1 MLYAGLDI
9 HKSFSQAILMTETG
23 KIIKKQ
29 KIETSEEGMKEF
41 FSRFDKVKVV
51 IESTTIYEC
60 LENLGHEVKLS
71 HPLKTKAIAYARI
84 KTDKIDAKTL
94 ADLLRSNLLPESY
107 IPPKSIR
114 EIRNICRECK
124 SIVCER
130 TRWKNR
136 LRAELAKR
144 GINLSINIYT
154 EKGRKRLRSL
164 GIPRINRIVSMIE
177 FLGEK
182 IKEIDKNIK
191 EIATNISEIMLLT
204 TIPGVGIYSATLI
217 LRLGK

>member
-23 KIIKKQ
+23 KIIKKR

-41 FSRFDKVKVV
+41 FSGFDKVKVV
-51 IESTTIYEC
+51 IESTTIWEPVYEC

-107 IPPKSIR
+107 IPRSNLLPESYIPPKSIR
-114 EIRNICRECK
+114 EII
-124 SIVCER
+124 
-130 TRWKNR
+130 
-136 LRAELAKR
+136 
-144 GINLSINIYT
+144 
-154 EKGRKRLRSL
+154 
-164 GIPRINRIVSMIE
+164 
-177 FLGEK
+177 FQ
-182 IKEIDKNIK
+182 
-191 EIATNISEIMLLT
+191 
-204 TIPGVGIYSATLI
+204 LI
-217 LRLGK
+217 FIQKKVESG

>member
-23 KIIKKQ
+23 KIIKKR

-41 FSRFDKVKVV
+41 FSGFDKVKVV
-51 IESTTIYEC
+51 IESTTIWEPVYEC

-114 EIRNICRECK
+114 EIRNICRERK

-130 TRWKNR
+130 TR
-136 LRAELAKR
+136 
-144 GINLSINIYT
+144 
-154 EKGRKRLRSL
+154 
-164 GIPRINRIVSMIE
+164 
-177 FLGEK
+177 
-182 IKEIDKNIK
+182 
-191 EIATNISEIMLLT
+191 
-204 TIPGVGIYSATLI
+204 
-217 LRLGK
+217 